1 MSRMGE
7 RTMAKNKS
15 NQKIRLVD
23 LIILLFV
30 IVTMIL
36 LIVQLGMN
44 VMEIVN

>member
-1 MSRMGE
+1 
-7 RTMAKNKS
+7 MAKNKS